1 VDSSEGV
8 PKKISRPINYV
19 CQNLPI
25 PHHFAMRLTF
35 LFLASCAISL
45 LHTSCATSGG
55 GGNSAALANT
65 GPFDHNG
72 NYIEEWADNPSKW
85 RKSGGAPS
93 PHELKSDQL
102 PEIALNDQPP
112 QHSVPLAPSNSTR
125 SVKPV
130 ASAGAKPVLVKPKTQ
145 PVAAT
150 KPKPK
155 PAAKPA
161 PKPTQTRYVVKKGDS
176 LSSIASRNG
185 STVSLIQKANRI
197 TGTLIHP
204 GQSLVV
210 PKR

>member
-1 VDSSEGV
+1 M
-8 PKKISRPINYV
+8 K
-19 CQNLPI
+19 
-25 PHHFAMRLTF
+25 LTF

-65 GPFDHNG
+65 GPFDRNG

-93 PHELKSDQL
+93 PHELKSDRL

-112 QHSVPLAPSNSTR
+112 RNSVPLATSSTTR
-125 SVKPV
+125 PVATV

-155 PAAKPA
+155 PKVTPKPA
-161 PKPTQTRYVVKKGDS
+161 QTRYIVKKGDS
-176 LSSIASRNG
+176 LSAIASRNG
-185 STVSLIQKANRI
+185 SSVSLIQKANRI
-197 TGTLIHP
+197 KGTLIFP
-204 GQSLVV
+204 GQSLTI

>member
-1 VDSSEGV
+1 M
-8 PKKISRPINYV
+8 K
-19 CQNLPI
+19 
-25 PHHFAMRLTF
+25 LTF
-35 LFLASCAISL
+35 LFLATCAFSL
-45 LHTSCATSGG
+45 LHTSCATSGSG
-55 GGNSAALANT
+55 GSSAALANT
-65 GPFDHNG
+65 GPFDRNG

-85 RKSGGAPS
+85 HKSGGAPS
-93 PHELKSDQL
+93 PHELKSDRL

-112 QHSVPLAPSNSTR
+112 QNAIPLASPNTTR
-125 SVKPV
+125 PVATV

-155 PAAKPA
+155 PKPKPT

-185 STVSLIQKANRI
+185 SSVSLIQKANGI
-197 TGTLIHP
+197 SGSLIHP
-204 GQSLVV
+204 GQSLKI